1 VKPLLCFLAVISG
14 TSCDLFKTRDPE
26 SPTQSSSSYI
36 PATEPSIVF
45 TNMANAIRDL
55 NTVNY
60 LKSFADSS
68 SAGRSL
74 RFDPTTQA
82 SSRYGGVFLN
92 WTKQSE
98 QQYFENM
105 KSKVPSGRDV
115 SLEFLSLVG
124 SPQGDSSQY
133 NATYQLTVQHTQ
145 SNIANQVRG
154 QSQFFLITDRSRNW
168 VVWRWVDVQQSA
180 NDSTWSDVKGGFGQ

>member
-1 VKPLLCFLAVISG
+1 
-14 TSCDLFKTRDPE
+14 
-26 SPTQSSSSYI
+26 
-36 PATEPSIVF
+36 
-45 TNMANAIRDL
+45 MANAIRDL

-105 KSKVPSGRDV
+105 KSKVATGRTTL
-115 SLEFLSLVG
+115 LEFLSLAEQ
-124 SPQGDSSQY
+124 SRQPDSSQY
-133 NATYQLTVQHTQ
+133 TATYRLTVQHSQ
-145 SNIANQVRG
+145 PNVANQVRG

-168 VVWRWVDVQQSA
+168 VVWRWVDIQQSN
-180 NDSTWSDVKGGFGQ
+180 NDSTWSDVKGAFGQ

>member
-1 VKPLLCFLAVISG
+1 MKPLLCFLAIFTC
-14 TSCDLFKTRDPE
+14 TSCDLFKTRDPD

-36 PATEPSIVF
+36 PPTEPSIVF
-45 TNMANAIRDL
+45 TNMKNAILDL

-68 SAGRSL
+68 SAGRSF

-82 SSRYGGVFLN
+82 GSRYGGVFLD

-98 QQYFENM
+98 QEYFENM
-105 KSKVPSGRDV
+105 KSKVASGRTAL
-115 SLEFLSLVG
+115 LEFISLVG

-133 NATYQLTVQHTQ
+133 NVTYQLTVQHTQ
-145 SNIANQVRG
+145 PNIANQVRG
-154 QSQFFLITDRSRNW
+154 QSQFFLITDRFSNW
-168 VVWRWVDVQQSA
+168 VIWRWVDVQQSA
-180 NDSTWSDVKGGFGQ
+180 NDSTWSDVKGAFGQ

>member
-1 VKPLLCFLAVISG
+1 MKPLLFFLAIFLCI
-14 TSCDLFKTRDPE
+14 SCDLFKTRDPE

-82 SSRYGGVFLN
+82 GSRYGGVFLN

-105 KSKVPSGRDV
+105 KSKVPSGRNV

-145 SNIANQVRG
+145 SNIAIQVRG
-154 QSQFFLITDRSRNW
+154 QSQFFLMTDRSRNW
-168 VVWRWVDVQQSA
+168 VIWRWVDVQQNA
-180 NDSTWSDVKGGFGQ
+180 NDSTWSDVKGAFGQ

>member
-1 VKPLLCFLAVISG
+1 
-14 TSCDLFKTRDPE
+14 
-26 SPTQSSSSYI
+26 
-36 PATEPSIVF
+36 
-45 TNMANAIRDL
+45 MANAIRDL

-68 SAGRSL
+68 SAGRSF

-92 WTKQSE
+92 WTKQLNE

-105 KSKVPSGRDV
+105 KSKVPSGRTV

-145 SNIANQVRG
+145 PNIANQVRG

-168 VVWRWVDVQQSA
+168 VIWRWVDVQQNA
-180 NDSTWSDVKGGFGQ
+180 NDSTWSDVKGAFGQ